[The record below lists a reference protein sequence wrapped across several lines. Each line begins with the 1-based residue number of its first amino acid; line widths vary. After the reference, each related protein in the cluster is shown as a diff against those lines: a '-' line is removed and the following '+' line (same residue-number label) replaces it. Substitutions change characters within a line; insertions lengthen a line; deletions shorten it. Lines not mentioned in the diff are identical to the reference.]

1 MFRTMENNKVVLI
14 LVAHV
19 DDLQVSGSETVCEEL
34 LGVINGQIFT
44 ENIGELEWN
53 LRCAVEFDLAK

>member
-44 ENIGELEWN
+44 ENIQYSLVVRSRNRTED
-53 LRCAVEFDLAK
+53 RQ